1 MNGAGFPAPD
11 PETGWLIS
19 GVFLILILAWAGA
32 ALLRARFSPGGQNV
46 LVENLAA
53 RIGAWWAIAA
63 LLAIAML
70 GGRGGVVVLFALIS
84 FAALREFVT
93 LTAKSRADHWA
104 LAAAFFVI
112 LPVQYLLV
120 YMDWYRVYSV
130 FIPVYAFLYLPV
142 LSAIRNSEPER
153 FLARVSENQWGLMI
167 CVYAA
172 SHVPALLSLQLEGAK
187 AGGILLIAFLVI
199 LVQITDTLQYAW
211 SQIWGRHPI
220 APALSA
226 SKTWEGLAGAVVS
239 GAALGA
245 ALWWL
250 TPFSPWATALLG
262 AAITATGLFGSL
274 VMSAIKRGKG
284 VRDWGQLVA
293 GQGGFID
300 RLDGVVFA
308 APVFFHLVRFFWAAI

>member
-1 MNGAGFPAPD
+1 MTAPVSD
-11 PETGWLIS
+11 PQTSWLIS
-19 GVFLILILAWAGA
+19 GVFLLLILAWALA
-32 ALLRARFSPGGQNV
+32 ALLKARYSPRGENV

-70 GGRGGVVVLFALIS
+70 GGRGGVVVLFAIIS
-84 FAALREFVT
+84 FAALREFAT
-93 LTAKSRADHWA
+93 LTAKTRADHWA
-104 LAAAFFVI
+104 LVAAFFVV
-112 LPVQYLLV
+112 LPVQYFLI
-120 YMDWYRVYSV
+120 YMDWYRIYSV
-130 FIPVYAFLYLPV
+130 FIPVYGFLYLPV
-142 LSAIRNSEPER
+142 LSAIHNAEPEH

-172 SHVPALLSLQLEGAK
+172 SHVPALLSLHLAGAQ
-187 AGGILLIAFLVI
+187 GEGILLIAFLVI
-199 LVQITDTLQYAW
+199 IVQLTDTLQYVW
-211 SQIWGRHPI
+211 SALWGRHPM

-226 SKTWEGLAGAVVS
+226 SKTWEGFAGAVAT

-250 TPFSPWATALLG
+250 TPFSPLATLLLG
-262 AAITATGLFGSL
+262 AVISATGLFGAL

-308 APVFFHLVRFFWAAI
+308 APVFFHLVRFFWASI